1 MTSSS
6 QVQRAEAPGP
16 SPAEQFVLES
26 CAGEAAALG
35 RALAGSRELRLEGCA
50 PLDLASATTVEF
62 LLLGIR
68 IATKQHLQRG
78 EDLLRLIERA
88 GAILDAARG
97 ARADGG
103 KTDAGLHLVR
113 GIAMAELV
121 HEESRGRFAR
131 HVGLRELADAA
142 MAALVAG
149 YIARFGGELPA
160 EVRKAFPG
168 LAAAV
173 REAWRPIQARR
184 GLLLWLTPRS
194 RNVP

>member
-1 MTSSS
+1 MQPMTWSS
-6 QVQRAEAPGP
+6 QPQRAEAPGP

-26 CAGEAAALG
+26 CADQAAALG
-35 RALAGSRELRLEGCA
+35 RALADSRQLRLEGCA

-97 ARADGG
+97 ARPDGG

-121 HEESRGRFAR
+121 QDESHSRFAQ
-131 HVGLRELADAA
+131 HAGLRERADAA
-142 MAALVAG
+142 MASLVAG
-149 YIARFGGELPA
+149 FLARFGGELPA

-168 LAAAV
+168 FAAAM
-173 REAWRPIQARR
+173 RDAWRPIQARR
-184 GLLLWLTPRS
+184 GLLLWLTQRG
-194 RNVP
+194 